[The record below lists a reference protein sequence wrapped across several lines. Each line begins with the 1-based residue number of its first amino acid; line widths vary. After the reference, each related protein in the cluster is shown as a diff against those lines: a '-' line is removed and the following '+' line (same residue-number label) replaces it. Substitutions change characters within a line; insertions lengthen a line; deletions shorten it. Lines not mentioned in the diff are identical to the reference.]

1 MVLTFPGKGGK
12 LDLPDGLRPE
22 GGRAPVFHTSPLPP
36 PDRYSLKVC
45 NQGAFLHVID
55 MMLFSS
61 PLIMINCVC
70 LHPYDPLT
78 SFHLRLYEHHLWRDP
93 SMQQKAVFREI
104 LMVRTSENL
113 ATARPR
119 SICPK
124 LNFAQGYLIHV

>member
-22 GGRAPVFHTSPLPP
+22 GGHLSFTLLP
-36 PDRYSLKVC
+36 DTSLKVC